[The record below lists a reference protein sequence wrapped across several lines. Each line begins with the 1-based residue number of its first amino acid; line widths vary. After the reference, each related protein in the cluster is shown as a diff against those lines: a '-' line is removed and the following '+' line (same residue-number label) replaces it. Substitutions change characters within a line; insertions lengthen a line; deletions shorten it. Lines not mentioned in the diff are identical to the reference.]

1 MCYISRAEQLLPA
14 LSCWELRVCSPAGE
28 ISRFLKIIPWQR
40 PLVPQ
45 LAYILTVN
53 VCREQTIDSRMIWHV
68 QKVRS
73 VHLYSCELLDGCSGG
88 KI

>member
-14 LSCWELRVCSPAGE
+14 LSGWELRVCSLACE
-28 ISRFLKIIPWQR
+28 ISMFLKVVPWQR

-45 LAYILTVN
+45 LAYIPTVN
-53 VCREQTIDSRMIWHV
+53 VCREQTIDSRIIWHV
-68 QKVRS
+68 QKVLS
-73 VHLYSCELLDGCSGG
+73 FHLYSCELLDGCSGD